1 MPTVKDWLTMFEAN
15 YNGETPQ
22 AKELEQYIKKNYN
35 GSTYIPWAT
44 MERMVYQQDP
54 SADFRIEG
62 LKTNH
67 KALKTNDG
75 ERITEVEFFVHMV
88 EVSLTFLGKVF
99 TEMYPVQ
106 DNKYNAPKI
115 IDANLVNKAL
125 QRAKAKVA
133 SRATGLGLKLY
144 EGHDLQFE
152 DDTPEPKKFAKPE
165 TPQAI
170 KVDKVN
176 YEALA
181 QSILDSR
188 YQKGL
193 VKLNPKIKE
202 KYNFEFGIEN
212 DTIQDTIVKL
222 KALDNPQA
230 FVNSVVK
237 NS

>member
-1 MPTVKDWLTMFEAN
+1 MFEAN
-15 YNGETPQ
+15 YNGDTPQ

-54 SADFRIEG
+54 SAEFRIEG

-75 ERITEVEFFVHMV
+75 EKITEVEFFVHMV
-88 EVSLTFLGKVF
+88 EISLTFLGKVF

-152 DDTPEPKKFAKPE
+152 DDAPEPKKFAKPE
-165 TPQAI
+165 PPQAI
-170 KVDKVN
+170 KVNKVD
-176 YEALA
+176 YEGLA
-181 QSILDSR
+181 ELIIDPKYS
-188 YQKGL
+188 KGL
-193 VKLNPKIKE
+193 AKLNPKIKE
-202 KYNFEFGIEN
+202 KYDFEFGLGGDNIEQ
-212 DTIQDTIVKL
+212 TVSKL

>member
-54 SADFRIEG
+54 SAEFLIQG
-62 LKTNH
+62 LESIKETIR
-67 KALKTNDG
+67 TNDG
-75 ERITEVEFFVHMV
+75 ERITEVDFFTHMV
-88 EVSLTFLGKVF
+88 SISLSFLGKVF
-99 TEMYPVQ
+99 TEVYPVQ
-106 DNKYNAPKI
+106 DNKYNSPKI
-115 IDANLVNKAL
+115 IDANLVNKAV

>member
-1 MPTVKDWLTMFEAN
+1 MPTSKDWLTMFEAN

-54 SADFRIEG
+54 EAEFLIQGIETADNVLR
-62 LKTNH
+62 
-67 KALKTNDG
+67 TNDG
-75 ERITEVEFFVHMV
+75 ETETEVDFFVHMV
-88 EVSLTFLGKVF
+88 SITLCFLGKVF
-99 TEMYPVQ
+99 HELYPVQ
-106 DNKYNAPKI
+106 DNKYNAPKV
-115 IDANLVNKAL
+115 IDANLVNKAI
-125 QRAKAKVA
+125 QRAKAKIS

-165 TPQAI
+165 APQAI

-176 YEALA
+176 YLELA
-181 QSILDSR
+181 EVIRDPQ
-188 YQKGL
+188 YAKG
-193 VKLNPKIKE
+193 VAKLNPKINE
-202 KYNFEFGIEN
+202 KYGFEFDQKE
-212 DTIQDTIVKL
+212 TATYIVVQL
-222 KALDNPQA
+222 EHLDNPQA
-230 FVNSVVK
+230 FVNSIKK

>member
-1 MPTVKDWLTMFEAN
+1 MASSKDWLAMFEAN

-54 SADFRIEG
+54 EAEFIIQGIETAENV
-62 LKTNH
+62 LR
-67 KALKTNDG
+67 TNDG
-75 ERITEVEFFVHMV
+75 EKETEVDFFVHMV
-88 EVSLTFLGKVF
+88 SITLTFLGKVF
-99 TEMYPVQ
+99 QELYPVQ

-115 IDANLVNKAL
+115 IDANLVNKAI
-125 QRAKAKVA
+125 QRAKAKIA

-165 TPQAI
+165 APQAI
-170 KVDKVN
+170 KIKTVDLTP
-176 YEALA
+176 LA
-181 QSILDSR
+181 EVIQDPQ
-188 YQKGL
+188 YAKGL
-193 VKLNPKIKE
+193 AKLNPKIKE
-202 KYNFEFGIEN
+202 KYSFEFNAQETAEKIISQLE
-212 DTIQDTIVKL
+212 Q
-222 KALDNPQA
+222 LDNPQA
-230 FVNSVVK
+230 FINSIKK

>member
-67 KALKTNDG
+67 KNIRTNDG
-75 ERITEVEFFVHMV
+75 ERITEVDFFVHMV
-88 EVSLTFLGKVF
+88 SISLTFLGKVF
-99 TEMYPVQ
+99 TEVYPVQ

-115 IDANLVNKAL
+115 IDANLVNKAV

-165 TPQAI
+165 PPQAI
-170 KVDKVN
+170 KVSNANFEELVQD
-176 YEALA
+176 
-181 QSILDSR
+181 ILNPANT
-188 YQKGL
+188 KGL
-193 VKLNPKIKE
+193 AKLNPKIKE
-202 KYNFEFGIEN
+202 KYGFEFGTKG
-212 DTIQDTIVKL
+212 DTVADTIVKL
-222 KALDNPQA
+222 EQLDNPQA
-230 FVNSVVK
+230 FVNSLKK

>member
-1 MPTVKDWLTMFEAN
+1 MPTAKDWLTMFESN
-15 YNGETPQ
+15 YNGDTPQ

-54 SADFRIEG
+54 NAEFRIEG

-67 KALKTNDG
+67 KGLRTNDG
-75 ERITEVEFFVHMV
+75 EKITEVEFFVHMV
-88 EVSLTFLGKVF
+88 EVSVTFLGKVF

-165 TPQAI
+165 APQAI
-170 KVDKVN
+170 KVNKVD
-176 YEALA
+176 YDGLA
-181 QSILDSR
+181 EVILDPKNA
-188 YQKGL
+188 KGL
-193 VKLNPKIKE
+193 AKLNPKIRE
-202 KYNFEFGIEN
+202 KYNFEFGVAN
-212 DTIQDTIVKL
+212 DTIEKTVSKL
-222 KALDNPQA
+222 EALDNPQA

>member
-1 MPTVKDWLTMFEAN
+1 MASSKDWLAMFEAN

-54 SADFRIEG
+54 SAEFIIQG
-62 LKTNH
+62 LDSTDNTIR
-67 KALKTNDG
+67 TNDG
-75 ERITEVEFFVHMV
+75 EKITEVNFFVHMV
-88 EVSLTFLGKVF
+88 SISLTFLGKVF
-99 TEMYPVQ
+99 TEVYPVQ

-115 IDANLVNKAL
+115 IDANLVNKAV

-152 DDTPEPKKFAKPE
+152 DETPQPKKFAKPE
-165 TPQAI
+165 APQAI
-170 KVDKVN
+170 KVKELD

-181 QSILDSR
+181 RTVLDKA
-188 YQKGL
+188 YANGL
-193 VKLNPKIKE
+193 AKLNPKIKE
-202 KYNFEFGIEN
+202 KYDFKFGAEGDSIH
-212 DTIQDTIVKL
+212 DTVVKL
-222 KALDNPQA
+222 EQLDNAEA
-230 FVNSVVK
+230 FVNAVK
-237 NS
+237 KNK

>member
-1 MPTVKDWLTMFEAN
+1 MATSKDWLTMFEAN
-15 YNGETPQ
+15 YNGDTPQ

-54 SADFRIEG
+54 TAEFVIQG
-62 LKTNH
+62 LDTTDNV
-67 KALKTNDG
+67 LRTNDG
-75 ERITEVEFFVHMV
+75 EKVTEVDFFVHMV
-88 EVSLTFLGKVF
+88 SVSLTFLGKEFV
-99 TEMYPVQ
+99 ELYPVQ
-106 DNKYNAPKI
+106 DNKYNAPKL

-165 TPQAI
+165 APKPIQVKETDLEPFAEVI
-170 KVDKVN
+170 LNRD
-176 YEALA
+176 YE
-181 QSILDSR
+181 
-188 YQKGL
+188 KGL
-193 VKLNPKIKE
+193 KKLNVKIKE
-202 KYNFEFGIEN
+202 KYDFEFSVE
-212 DTIQDTIVKL
+212 DSLEVTLEKL
-222 KALDNPQA
+222 GQLDNPQA
-230 FVNSVVK
+230 FINAVKK